1 MDAMDDKS
9 TATTTDATSAAHLRL
24 ELADLSYRRQTLL
37 AQLGEA
43 VFGRMRSNPAAR
55 KNDEFLYAA
64 IESIDQARIELQ
76 ETLDHLQG
84 ATAGTIQATSLVC
97 PSCGS
102 EVMRGDL
109 FCMACGVRL
118 VSVTEADEPTTE
130 DVVEDA
136 PAAEAE
142 PIDEGAPEDQG
153 SSEALV
159 PLEDL
164 LQS

>member
-37 AQLGEA
+37 AQLGEV
-43 VFGRMRSNPAAR
+43 VFKRTRSNPAAR
-55 KNDEFLYAA
+55 ENDEFLYAA

-84 ATAGTIQATSLVC
+84 ATAGTIQATPLVC